1 MPAPT
6 GAVAAP
12 DFHALWVDALDAL
25 ELDVHEAEQLLAA
38 RRTPAGSVDLVRVTA
53 DWKAPLLPGPLPEN
67 LVARAKA
74 ILARQ
79 LQVSEDLVHAMRS
92 NRRELR
98 LAQRMGTSGG
108 EAPRPAF
115 LDSKY

>member
-38 RRTPAGSVDLVRVTA
+38 RRTAGDVDLVRVSA
-53 DWKAPLLPGPLPEN
+53 DWEGPVLPGPLPEN
-67 LVARAKA
+67 LVARAEA

-79 LQVSEDLVHAMRS
+79 LQVSEDLAHAMRS

-98 LAQRMGTSGG
+98 LAQRMGTGGG